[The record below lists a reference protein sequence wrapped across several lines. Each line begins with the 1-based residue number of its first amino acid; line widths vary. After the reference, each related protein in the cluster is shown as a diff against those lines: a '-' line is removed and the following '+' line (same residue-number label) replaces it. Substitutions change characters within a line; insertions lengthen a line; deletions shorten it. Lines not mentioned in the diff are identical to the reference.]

1 MNSGKVLLG
10 LLAGFTAGTLLG
22 MLFASNN
29 CDTENKSSFW
39 GKDKDEDDT
48 DEKLNEFIEDI
59 TEKFADLKKEII
71 VEQARSKAK

>member
-1 MNSGKVLLG
+1 MSSGKVLLG

-29 CDTENKSSFW
+29 CDTESKSSFW

-48 DEKLNEFIEDI
+48 DERLSEFIEDI

-71 VEQARSKAK
+71 VEQAKTKAK